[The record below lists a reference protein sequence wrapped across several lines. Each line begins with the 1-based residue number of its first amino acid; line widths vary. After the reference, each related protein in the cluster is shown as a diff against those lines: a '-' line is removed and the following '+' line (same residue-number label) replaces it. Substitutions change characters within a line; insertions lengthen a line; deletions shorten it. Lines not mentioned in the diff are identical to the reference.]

1 MSFEHLIIR
10 VSGAPFDRGEQYGQK
25 AKERILKCIDLYSSM
40 FEANA
45 HLDWEKAK
53 ELAKQFEPAIKN
65 YFPELIEEMRGI
77 AQGAGLTYED
87 ILALNCRSEIMFAL
101 PDGCTAISYPPEA
114 TINGHTVLTQTWD
127 WLGEARPC
135 TVVVEIDQTPLP
147 RLLMVAEAGMVGGK
161 GLNEDGIGVTL
172 NALSVGKGQ
181 IGVPLHIIYRKILS
195 SKLISDAIE
204 CVSKC
209 TRAGAGNFNIGSA
222 CGIVS
227 SVEYSPD
234 NFAVTMSE
242 GKPLCHTNH
251 YLSPLFIGQDKLKFQ
266 LADTFVRYNR
276 ARVRT
281 QNHGPFSLKD
291 MFDVMTDHANFPDS
305 LCSHPDPRDPAM
317 SRFCTVYA
325 VMFDLT
331 ERVLWVTNGNACEGP
346 AYPFRF
352 SV

>member
-1 MSFEHLIIR
+1 MSFEHLVIR
-10 VSGAPFDRGEQYGQK
+10 VSGSALERGRQYGEK
-25 AKERILKCIDLYSSM
+25 AKDRIAKSIELYSNM

-45 HLDWEKAK
+45 HLSWEKAK
-53 ELAKQFEPAIKN
+53 EVAKQFEGAIKA
-65 YFPELIEEMRGI
+65 YFPEAIEEMQGI
-77 AQGAGLTYED
+77 AQGASLTYED

-101 PDGCTAISYPPEA
+101 PDGCTAISYPPQSTA
-114 TINGHTVLTQTWD
+114 DGHTVLTQTWD
-127 WLGEARPC
+127 WLIEARPC
-135 TVVVEIDQTPLP
+135 TVVVEIDQSPLP

-181 IGVPLHIIYRKILS
+181 VGVPLHIIYRKILS
-195 SKLISDAIE
+195 SKLLSDAIE
-204 CVSKC
+204 CVSRC
-209 TRAGAGNFNIGSA
+209 QRAGAGNFNIGST
-222 CGIVS
+222 CGIVA

-251 YLSPLFIGQDKLKFQ
+251 YLSPLFIVQDKLKFQ
-266 LADTFVRYNR
+266 LADTFVRLNR

-281 QNHGPFSLKD
+281 QNHPPFTLKE
-291 MFDVMTDHANFPDS
+291 MFDVMTDHVNFPDS

-317 SRFCTVYA
+317 MRFCTVYA

-331 ERVLWVTNGNACEGP
+331 DRVLWVTNGNACEGP